1 MTNPDDRTGHR
12 LSVCRC
18 IANPG
23 VSGASNVPN
32 SLVPTRHDPRTASP
46 DTRWTEAIRNVRFIE
61 DWMATATGWSWSVR
75 AAHRAESSDRS
86 TTDDSY
92 RQYGSESY
100 LSAPWSRETSGSLFA
115 WSVDYAKLEVAIYVG
130 ACRTTVDTVAI
141 RSTLATAKANT
152 A

>member
-1 MTNPDDRTGHR
+1 MTSTD
-12 LSVCRC
+12 
-18 IANPG
+18 
-23 VSGASNVPN
+23 
-32 SLVPTRHDPRTASP
+32 SLWP
-46 DTRWTEAIRNVRFIE
+46 
-61 DWMATATGWSWSVR
+61 VR

-92 RQYGSESY
+92 RQCGSESY

-130 ACRTTVDTVAI
+130 ACLTTVDTVAI